1 MNTFSSLLRVSKES
15 IDMFVKNLN
24 RRVSGIRSTAVHDFR
39 RGQGFRYLILAV
51 LLQCFPLAVEA
62 APTVPGQE
70 IAVLVFRLFRRANQ

>member
-1 MNTFSSLLRVSKES
+1 
-15 IDMFVKNLN
+15 MFVKNLN